1 MKEYEKEEQ
10 DLKKIVSIALILTLV
25 LTSAVSVFAAD
36 TKAVT
41 EEDILSTWEN
51 DASEYSTGFPKYY
64 HNPMFNDVV
73 RRNAIDVSI
82 FQYDIDWKKVKAD
95 GIDYAIIRIGGRYYG
110 GGGLY
115 PDDYFEQNYKEAK
128 NAGVKVGIYFYSQ
141 AKTEKEAREEVD
153 YFMDILDG
161 RSLDLPVYMD
171 YECPSGARISKM
183 SKTQGTKN
191 VIAFCEAVESYGYES
206 GFYSYPAF
214 INKYV
219 DPSQISGTYN
229 VWIAQYHKYCSYDYE
244 YDMWQYSSTGHV
256 DGIEDSKGNPGKVDV
271 NFYYDK
277 NTKRKDLSK
286 TVASL
291 EYIKTAYD
299 EKEKKPKV
307 TVNGLT
313 EGKDYFVSYTDN
325 TEIGTA
331 TVTVKGKNDYKG
343 TITLKFE
350 ILKELKGSD
359 AVFAKTNELR
369 VYGSDRYETAFGVA
383 DTLKTY
389 KGISKFDSV
398 IVASGANY
406 ADALAA
412 SYLAEKKDAPIL
424 LTDTAESNEKRVK
437 DYISKNLKSGGTVY
451 VIGGTTAMTE
461 RFQNSLSGYNVKR
474 LSGDDR
480 YDTNLAILTEGG
492 SASNGIIVSSGL
504 NYADSLS
511 ASATGMPILLVGKTL
526 TEEQIAYL
534 SNSGGKVYIV
544 GGNTAIS
551 ADVEAQIREVKSSV
565 SRIAGNNRYE
575 TSYRIASTFYSG
587 KRTALITAY
596 GMDYPDGLVAS
607 SLGQAMDSPVL
618 LINKNDLTY
627 AQQYAKQ
634 SSVESVAAVV
644 GPSLLADSVVNS
656 II

>member
-1 MKEYEKEEQ
+1 M
-10 DLKKIVSIALILTLV
+10 KKIVTIVLALTMILT
-25 LTSAVSVFAAD
+25 SSVYAFAAE
-36 TKAVT
+36 TKAT
-41 EEDILSTWEN
+41 SEDEILNTWEN
-51 DASEYSTGFPKYY
+51 DPSKYSTAFSKYY

-73 RRNAIDVSI
+73 RRNTIDVSI

-115 PDDYFEQNYKEAK
+115 PDDYFEKNYKEARA
-128 NAGVKVGIYFYSQ
+128 AGVKVGIYFYSQ
-141 AKTEKEAREEVD
+141 AKDEEEAREEVD

-161 RSLDLPVYMD
+161 RDLDMPVYMD
-171 YECPSGARISKM
+171 YECPSGSRISKM
-183 SKTQGTKN
+183 SKTEGTKN
-191 VIAFCEAVESYGYES
+191 VIAFCKAVESYGYEA

-219 DPSQISGTYN
+219 DPSQISGTYA
-229 VWIAQYHKYCSYDYE
+229 VWVAHYHKYCSYSYD
-244 YDMWQYSSTGHV
+244 YDMWQYTSG
-256 DGIEDSKGNPGKVDV
+256 GKVNGISGRVDM

-286 TVASL
+286 TAASL

-480 YDTNLAILTEGG
+480 YATNLAILSEGG
-492 SASNGIIVSSGL
+492 NASNGIIVSSGL

-526 TEEQIAYL
+526 TEEQISYL
-534 SNSGGKVYIV
+534 SNSGGRVYIV
-544 GGNTAIS
+544 GGSTAVSYDI
-551 ADVEAQIREVKSSV
+551 EAQIKEIKSNV
-565 SRIAGNNRYE
+565 TRIAGNNRYE

-587 KRTALITAY
+587 KRTAMIAAY

>member
-1 MKEYEKEEQ
+1 M
-10 DLKKIVSIALILTLV
+10 KKIVTIVLALTMILT
-25 LTSAVSVFAAD
+25 SSVYAFAAE
-36 TKAVT
+36 TKAT
-41 EEDILSTWEN
+41 SEDEILDTWEN
-51 DASEYSTGFPKYY
+51 DPSKYSTAFSKYY

-115 PDDYFEQNYKEAK
+115 PDDYFEKNYKEARA
-128 NAGVKVGIYFYSQ
+128 AGVKVGIYFYSQ
-141 AKTEKEAREEVD
+141 AKDEEEAREEVD

-161 RSLDLPVYMD
+161 RDLDMPVYMD
-171 YECPSGARISKM
+171 YECPSGSRISKM
-183 SKTQGTKN
+183 SKTEGTKN
-191 VIAFCEAVESYGYES
+191 VIAFCKAVESYGYEA

-219 DPSQISGTYN
+219 DPSQISGTYA
-229 VWIAQYHKYCSYDYE
+229 VWVAHYHKYCSYSYD
-244 YDMWQYSSTGHV
+244 YDMWQYTSG
-256 DGIEDSKGNPGKVDV
+256 GKVNGISGRVDM

-286 TVASL
+286 TAASL

>member
-1 MKEYEKEEQ
+1 M
-10 DLKKIVSIALILTLV
+10 KKIVTIVLALTMILT
-25 LTSAVSVFAAD
+25 SSVYAFAAE
-36 TKAVT
+36 TKAT
-41 EEDILSTWEN
+41 SEDEILNTWEN
-51 DASEYSTGFPKYY
+51 DSSKYSTAFSKYY

-115 PDDYFEQNYKEAK
+115 PDDYFEKNYKEARA
-128 NAGVKVGIYFYSQ
+128 AGVKVGIYFYSQ
-141 AKTEKEAREEVD
+141 AKNEEEAREEVD

-161 RSLDLPVYMD
+161 RDLDMPVYMD
-171 YECPSGARISKM
+171 YECPSGSRISKM
-183 SKTQGTKN
+183 DKTQGTKN
-191 VIAFCEAVESYGYES
+191 VIAFCKAVESYGYEA

-219 DPSQISGTYN
+219 NPSQISGTYA
-229 VWIAQYHKYCSYDYE
+229 VWVAHYHKYCSYAYD
-244 YDMWQYSSTGHV
+244 YDMWQYTSG
-256 DGIEDSKGNPGKVDV
+256 GKVNGISGRVDM

-286 TVASL
+286 TAASL

-307 TVNGLT
+307 TVSGLT
-313 EGKDYFVSYTDN
+313 EGKDYFVSYSDN
-325 TEIGTA
+325 VEVGTA
-331 TVTVKGKNDYKG
+331 TVTIKGKNDYKG

-369 VYGSDRYETAFGVA
+369 VYGSNRYETAFSVA

-398 IVASGANY
+398 IVASGTNY

-412 SYLAEKKDAPIL
+412 SYLAEKKGAPIL
-424 LTDTAESNEKRVK
+424 LTNTAEANEKEVK

-451 VIGGTTAMTE
+451 IIGGTTAITE
-461 RFQNSLSGYNVKR
+461 RFQSSLSGYNVKR
-474 LSGDDR
+474 LAGENR
-480 YDTNLAILTEGG
+480 YETNLAILTEGG
-492 SASNGIIVSSGL
+492 TASKGVIVSSSL
-504 NYADSLS
+504 SYADSLP

-526 TEEQIAYL
+526 TEGQIAYL
-534 SNSGGKVYIV
+534 ANSGGRVYIV
-544 GGNTAIS
+544 GGSTAVSSDI
-551 ADVEAQIREVKSSV
+551 EAQIKEIKSNV
-565 SRIAGNNRYE
+565 TRIAGGNRYE
-575 TSYRIASTFYSG
+575 TSYEIATTFFSG
-587 KRTALITAY
+587 KRTAAIAAY

-618 LINKNDLTY
+618 LINSNNVSY

>member
-1 MKEYEKEEQ
+1 M
-10 DLKKIVSIALILTLV
+10 KKIVTIVLALTMILT
-25 LTSAVSVFAAD
+25 SSVYAFAAE
-36 TKAVT
+36 TKT
-41 EEDILSTWEN
+41 TSEDEILNTWEN
-51 DASEYSTGFPKYY
+51 DSSKYSTAFSKYY

-115 PDDYFEQNYKEAK
+115 PDDYFEKNYKEARA
-128 NAGVKVGIYFYSQ
+128 AGVKVGIYFYSQ
-141 AKTEKEAREEVD
+141 AKDEEEAREEVD

-161 RSLDLPVYMD
+161 RDLDMPVYMD
-171 YECPSGARISKM
+171 YECPSGSRISKID
-183 SKTQGTKN
+183 KTQGTKN
-191 VIAFCEAVESYGYES
+191 VIAFCKAVESYGYEA

-219 DPSQISGTYN
+219 NPSQISGTYA
-229 VWIAQYHKYCSYDYE
+229 VWVAHYHKYCSYAYD
-244 YDMWQYSSTGHV
+244 YDMWQYTSG
-256 DGIEDSKGNPGKVDV
+256 GKVNGISGRVDM

-286 TVASL
+286 TAASL

-307 TVNGLT
+307 TVSGPT
-313 EGKDYFVSYTDN
+313 EGKDYFVSYSDN
-325 TEIGTA
+325 VEVGTA
-331 TVTVKGKNDYKG
+331 TVTIKGKNDYKG

-350 ILKELKGSD
+350 IVEQLTGTD

-369 VYGSDRYETAFGVA
+369 VYGSNRYETAFSVA

-412 SYLAEKKDAPIL
+412 SYLAEKKNAPIL

-526 TEEQIAYL
+526 TEGQIAYL

-575 TSYRIASTFYSG
+575 TSYKIASTFYSG

>member
-191 VIAFCEAVESYGYES
+191 VIAFCEAVESYGYEA

-286 TVASL
+286 TAASL

-596 GMDYPDGLVAS
+596 GMDYPDGLVS
-607 SLGQAMDSPVL
+607 SALGQSMDSPVM
-618 LINKNDLTY
+618 LIDKNSVSY

>member
-1 MKEYEKEEQ
+1 M
-10 DLKKIVSIALILTLV
+10 KKIICLLLTLTMV
-25 LTSAVSVFAAD
+25 MTSGAFSFAAE
-36 TKAVT
+36 TRAVT
-41 EEDILSTWEN
+41 EDEFLNTWET
-51 DASEYSTGFPKYY
+51 DLSDYTTAFPEYY

-82 FQYDIDWKKVKAD
+82 FQGNINWKKVKAD

-115 PDDYFEQNYKEAK
+115 PDDLFEQNYEGAK
-128 NAGVKVGIYFYSQ
+128 AAGVKVGIYFYSQ

-161 RSLDLPVYMD
+161 RDLDMPVYMD
-171 YECPSGARISKM
+171 YECPSGSRISKM
-183 SKTQGTKN
+183 DKTQGTKN
-191 VIAFCEAVESYGYES
+191 VIAFCKAVESYGYEA

-219 DPSQISGTYN
+219 NPSQISGTYA
-229 VWIAQYHKYCSYDYE
+229 VWVAHYHKYCSYAYD
-244 YDMWQYSSTGHV
+244 YDMWQYTSG
-256 DGIEDSKGNPGKVDV
+256 GKVNGISGRVDM

-286 TVASL
+286 TAASL

-307 TVNGLT
+307 TVSGLT

-343 TITLKFE
+343 TITLKFD

-412 SYLAEKKDAPIL
+412 SYLAEKKGAPIL
-424 LTDTAESNEKRVK
+424 LTNTAEANEKEVK

-451 VIGGTTAMTE
+451 IIGGTTAITE
-461 RFQNSLSGYNVKR
+461 RFQSSLSGYNVKR
-474 LSGDDR
+474 LAGENR
-480 YDTNLAILTEGG
+480 YETNLAILTEGG
-492 SASNGIIVSSGL
+492 TASKGVIVSSSL
-504 NYADSLS
+504 SYADSLP

-526 TEEQIAYL
+526 TEGQIAYL
-534 SNSGGKVYIV
+534 ANSGGRVYIV
-544 GGNTAIS
+544 GGSTAVSSDI
-551 ADVEAQIREVKSSV
+551 EAQIKEIKSNV
-565 SRIAGNNRYE
+565 TRIAGGNRYE
-575 TSYRIASTFYSG
+575 TSYEIATTFFSG
-587 KRTALITAY
+587 KRTAAIAAY

-618 LINKNDLTY
+618 LINSNNVSY

>member
-1 MKEYEKEEQ
+1 M
-10 DLKKIVSIALILTLV
+10 KKIVTIVLALTMILT
-25 LTSAVSVFAAD
+25 SSVYAFAAE
-36 TKAVT
+36 TKAT
-41 EEDILSTWEN
+41 SEDEILDTWEN
-51 DASEYSTGFPKYY
+51 DPSKYSTAFSKYY

-95 GIDYAIIRIGGRYYG
+95 GIDYAIIRIGGRGYG
-110 GGGLY
+110 ESGKLY
-115 PDDYFEQNYKEAK
+115 SDDYFEQNYKEARA
-128 NAGVKVGIYFYSQ
+128 AGVKVGIYFYSQ
-141 AKTEKEAREEVD
+141 AKDEEEAREEVD
-153 YFMDILDG
+153 YFMDILGG
-161 RSLDLPVYMD
+161 RDLDMPVYMD
-171 YECPSGARISKM
+171 YECPTGSRISKM
-183 SKTQGTKN
+183 EKTQGTKN
-191 VIAFCEAVESYGYES
+191 VIAFCKAVESYGYEA

-219 DPSQISGTYN
+219 NPSQISGTYA
-229 VWIAQYHKYCSYDYE
+229 VWVAHYHKYCSYSYD
-244 YDMWQYSSTGHV
+244 YDMWQYTSG
-256 DGIEDSKGNPGKVDV
+256 GKVNGISGRVDM

-286 TVASL
+286 TPASL
-291 EYIKTAYD
+291 EYVKTAYD

-551 ADVEAQIREVKSSV
+551 ADAEAQIREVKSSV

>member
-1 MKEYEKEEQ
+1 M
-10 DLKKIVSIALILTLV
+10 KKIVTIVLALTMILT
-25 LTSAVSVFAAD
+25 SSVYAFAAE
-36 TKAVT
+36 TKT
-41 EEDILSTWEN
+41 TSEDEILNTWEN
-51 DASEYSTGFPKYY
+51 DSSKYSTAFSKYY

-115 PDDYFEQNYKEAK
+115 PDDYFEKNYKEARA
-128 NAGVKVGIYFYSQ
+128 AGVKVGIYFYSQ
-141 AKTEKEAREEVD
+141 AKDEEEAREEVD

-161 RSLDLPVYMD
+161 RDLDMPVYMD
-171 YECPSGARISKM
+171 YECPSGSRISKID
-183 SKTQGTKN
+183 KTQGTKN
-191 VIAFCEAVESYGYES
+191 VIAFCKAVESYGYEA

-219 DPSQISGTYN
+219 NPPQISGTYA
-229 VWIAQYHKYCSYDYE
+229 VWVAHYHKYCSYAYD
-244 YDMWQYSSTGHV
+244 YDMWQYTSG
-256 DGIEDSKGNPGKVDV
+256 GKVNGISGRVDM

-286 TVASL
+286 TAASL

-307 TVNGLT
+307 TVSGLT

-343 TITLKFE
+343 TITLKFD

-369 VYGSDRYETAFGVA
+369 VYGDDRYETAFGVA

-389 KGISKFDSV
+389 EGISKFDSV

-412 SYLAEKKDAPIL
+412 SYLAEKKNAPVL
-424 LTDTAESNEKRVK
+424 LTSDSTVTESRTK

-451 VIGGTTAMTE
+451 IIGGTSVVTE

-474 LSGDDR
+474 LSGDNR
-480 YDTNLAILTEGG
+480 YATNLAILTEGG
-492 SASNGIIVSSGL
+492 RATGGLIISSGL
-504 NYADSLS
+504 GYADSIS
-511 ASATGMPILLVGKTL
+511 ASATGMPILLVGNAL
-526 TEEQIAYL
+526 TEEQIAYI
-534 SNSGGKVYIV
+534 SNSSGKIYIAGGTTVV
-544 GGNTAIS
+544 S
-551 ADVEAQIREVKSSV
+551 SDVEAQIKKIKSNV
-565 SRIAGNNRYE
+565 TRIAGSNRFE
-575 TSYRIASTFYSG
+575 TSYKMALTFFSG
-587 KRTALITAY
+587 KHSSIITAY
-596 GMDYPDGLVAS
+596 GWGYADGLVS
-607 SLGQAMDSPVL
+607 SALGQSMDSPVM
-618 LINKNDLTY
+618 LIDKNSVSY

>member
-1 MKEYEKEEQ
+1 M
-10 DLKKIVSIALILTLV
+10 KKIVTIVLALTMILT
-25 LTSAVSVFAAD
+25 SSVYAFAAE
-36 TKAVT
+36 TKAT
-41 EEDILSTWEN
+41 SEDEILNTWEN
-51 DASEYSTGFPKYY
+51 DSSKYSTAFSKYY

-115 PDDYFEQNYKEAK
+115 PDDYFEKNYKEARA
-128 NAGVKVGIYFYSQ
+128 AGVKVGIYFYSQ
-141 AKTEKEAREEVD
+141 AKNEEEAREEVD

-161 RSLDLPVYMD
+161 RDLDMPVYMD
-171 YECPSGARISKM
+171 YECPSGSRISKID
-183 SKTQGTKN
+183 KTQGTKN
-191 VIAFCEAVESYGYES
+191 VIAFCKAVESYGYEA

-219 DPSQISGTYN
+219 NPSQISGTYA
-229 VWIAQYHKYCSYDYE
+229 VWVAHYHKYCSYAYD
-244 YDMWQYSSTGHV
+244 YDMWQYTSG
-256 DGIEDSKGNPGKVDV
+256 GKVNGISGRVDM

-286 TVASL
+286 TAASL

-307 TVNGLT
+307 TVSGLT

-343 TITLKFE
+343 TITLKFD

-412 SYLAEKKDAPIL
+412 SYLAEKKGAPIL
-424 LTDTAESNEKRVK
+424 LTNTAEANEKEVK

-451 VIGGTTAMTE
+451 IIGGTTAITE
-461 RFQNSLSGYNVKR
+461 RFQSSLSGYNVKR
-474 LSGDDR
+474 LAGENR
-480 YDTNLAILTEGG
+480 YETNLAILTEGG
-492 SASNGIIVSSGL
+492 TASKGVIVSSSL
-504 NYADSLS
+504 SYADSLP

-526 TEEQIAYL
+526 TEGQIAYL
-534 SNSGGKVYIV
+534 ANSGGRVYIV
-544 GGNTAIS
+544 GGSTAVSSDI
-551 ADVEAQIREVKSSV
+551 EAQIKEIKSNV
-565 SRIAGNNRYE
+565 TRIAGGNRYE
-575 TSYRIASTFYSG
+575 TSYEIATTFFSG
-587 KRTALITAY
+587 KRTAAIAAY

-618 LINKNDLTY
+618 LINSNNVSY